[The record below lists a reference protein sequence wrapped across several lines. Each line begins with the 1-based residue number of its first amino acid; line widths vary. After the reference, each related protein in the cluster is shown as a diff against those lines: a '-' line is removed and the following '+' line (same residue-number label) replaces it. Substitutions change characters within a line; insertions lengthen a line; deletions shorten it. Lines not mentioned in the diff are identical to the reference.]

1 MRLVKI
7 IVVALETDIITQI
20 PFLELIRS
28 GTNRVCAEVIVCVN
42 KGFGNN
48 IIIVVGKIIQ
58 QTGIGALVVIFTV
71 YSSIASILD
80 MLAVY
85 RVAAGRDFAYSR
97 DATTSAEVISSP
109 LWNLTPLRKGTS
121 TPLRSQQ
128 SSFPPGHRPDPA
140 LHCQFALGR

>member
-58 QTGIGALVVIFTV
+58 QTGIGGARRVFERCDDIGRGHLISVVEFNT
-71 YSSIASILD
+71 
-80 MLAVY
+80 LAQGERPLHFVLN
-85 RVAAGRDFAYSR
+85 RVAFRQVTDRIQRCIVNS
-97 DATTSAEVISSP
+97 
-109 LWNLTPLRKGTS
+109 
-121 TPLRSQQ
+121 
-128 SSFPPGHRPDPA
+128 H
-140 LHCQFALGR
+140 